1 MSELVQMRQRI
12 KAIETIKKITHA
24 MRLISMSTHSRLR
37 SKKEFIELYKKE
49 TADLFLKVSK
59 IFPALHN
66 EILFPDQHLPE
77 NQLVILI
84 GSQKGLCG
92 NFNGA
97 VFLFFEK
104 YFAHL
109 KNKQINLIVVGKKAH
124 DYAKMYNKSSILSFD
139 NVSYSTI
146 STIAEQIAHH
156 ISTAKN
162 PYTSVH
168 VFSNHPK
175 TFFIQ
180 QPKDST
186 VIPFDGYLT
195 ADTGHSI
202 DYSFEQPAQDILNFL
217 SAQTLFISLQDLL
230 LQSLIAEQA
239 ARFIAMDNSTRNA
252 GNLLDRMRLNYNK
265 MRQTKITRELTD
277 LIGGF

>member
-37 SKKEFIELYKKE
+37 SKKEFIEDYKSE
-49 TADLFLKVSK
+49 VANLFFKVTTL
-59 IFPALHN
+59 FPELPN
-66 EILFPDQHLPE
+66 TILFPDVNLPE

-92 NFNGA
+92 SFNGS
-97 VFLFFEK
+97 VFLFSEK
-104 YFAHL
+104 YLAAL
-109 KNKQINLIVVGKKAH
+109 SNKQINLIVIGKKAH
-124 DYAKMYNKSSILSFD
+124 DYIKMYGVSSMQVFD
-139 NVSYSTI
+139 DVSYSTI
-146 STIAEQIAHH
+146 AKIATQITDH
-156 ISTAKN
+156 ILQVKN
-162 PYTSVH
+162 PYTCVR

-175 TFFIQ
+175 TFFVQ
-180 QPKDST
+180 QPKDT
-186 VIPFDGYLT
+186 QVIPFGDYALRNKEQS
-195 ADTGHSI
+195 AD
-202 DYSFEQPAQDILNFL
+202 YAFEQPAQDILNFL
-217 SAQTLFISLQDLL
+217 SAQALFISIQDLL

-265 MRQTKITRELTD
+265 LRQTKITRELTD